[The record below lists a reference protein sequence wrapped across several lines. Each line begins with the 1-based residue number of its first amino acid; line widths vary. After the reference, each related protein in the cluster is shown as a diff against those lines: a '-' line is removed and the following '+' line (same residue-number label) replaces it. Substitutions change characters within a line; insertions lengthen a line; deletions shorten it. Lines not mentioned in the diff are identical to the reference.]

1 MRKMCAGEEKNLQ
14 IQEKSINW
22 KNVWKLEEKR
32 VMAGL
37 RGWWWGVSLLWCDDK
52 KGWKKRNLMNEQ
64 KEKY

>member
-32 VMAGL
+32 VMAGCEVDGEGFL
-37 RGWWWGVSLLWCDDK
+37 CYDAMIK
-52 KGWKKRNLMNEQ
+52 KG
-64 KEKY
+64 EKSEI